1 LDRGILVAH
10 DLAGKADAVRVLLIE
25 DDPRTALL
33 ISELLRSSWAT
44 GLVFVHA
51 ERLGDAT
58 QELLDRGASVVV
70 LDMSS
75 APEGPLLNVDQVRTA
90 APDVPIIVLSDHL
103 DEEVGVRAIR
113 AGAQDFLFKS
123 DLTAARLSR
132 SVRFAIER
140 KRSEVQLAHRALHDP
155 MTGLPNRALFMDRL
169 GVALDRS
176 RRTNGAVAVLFL
188 DVDNFKQVND
198 SLGHAAGDQLLAVL
212 ADRLRAMLRPMDT
225 VARFGG
231 DEFTLLFEDLDG
243 EREVV
248 LVAERI
254 SRAARVPIRLEDNE
268 VTITVSIGI
277 AMVDDPSVPPDTVIR
292 EADAAMYRAKERGR
306 SRYELFDEA
315 SKMRATRRLELESEL
330 RHAVEHSEL
339 RVHYQPRFAL
349 IGEKHMTGF
358 EALVRWE
365 HPERGLIAPGEF
377 IPLAEETGIVI
388 PIGEYVLH
396 SALHELAGWQ
406 TTQPDLTMSINLS
419 PRQLEDT
426 GLASMLAAALRA
438 AGLEPPTLCV
448 EIPESALAHNP
459 EVAIRT
465 LQALKGVGVRIAID
479 DYGTGT
485 SSLESLKRMPID
497 MLKLHESFVSGLNG
511 DPEAASIAG
520 AVIELAHALGLSV
533 VAEGVETDLQL
544 GELRSLGCDA
554 AQGFF
559 LSQPVSSERA
569 SAIVAGG

>member
-1 LDRGILVAH
+1 M
-10 DLAGKADAVRVLLIE
+10 RVLLIE

-51 ERLGDAT
+51 ERLGDAA

-70 LDMSS
+70 LDTSS
-75 APEGPLLNVDQVRTA
+75 SSSPEEPLLNVDQVRTA
-90 APDVPIIVLSDHL
+90 APDVPIIVLSDHA
-103 DEEVGVRAIR
+103 DEEIGVRAIR
-113 AGAQDFLFKS
+113 AGAQDYLFKN

-155 MTGLPNRALFMDRL
+155 LTGLPNRALFLDRL

-254 SRAARVPIRLEDNE
+254 SRAARVPIRLEENE

-315 SKMRATRRLELESEL
+315 SKLRATKRLELESEL

-349 IGEKHMTGF
+349 NGETRMTGF

-388 PIGEYVLH
+388 PIGEYVLD
-396 SALHELAGWQ
+396 SALRELAGWQ
-406 TTQPDLTMSINLS
+406 IAQPDLTISINLS

-426 GLASMLAAALRA
+426 GLASTLAAALRA
-438 AGLEPPTLCV
+438 AGLEPGTLCV
-448 EIPESALAHNP
+448 EITESALPHNP

-465 LQALKGVGVRIAID
+465 LQALKAVGVRIAID
-479 DYGTGT
+479 DYGTGAA
-485 SSLESLKRMPID
+485 SLESLKRMPID
-497 MLKLHESFVSGLNG
+497 MLKLHQSFVGGLGG
-511 DPEAASIAG
+511 DPGAASIAG

-559 LSQPVSSERA
+559 LSQPVSGERA
-569 SAIVAGG
+569 GEIVAGD

>member
-1 LDRGILVAH
+1 
-10 DLAGKADAVRVLLIE
+10 LIE

-33 ISELLRSSWAT
+33 ISELLRTSWAT

-51 ERLGDAT
+51 ERLGDAA

-70 LDMSS
+70 LDTSS
-75 APEGPLLNVDQVRTA
+75 SSPEDPLLNVDQVRTA
-90 APDVPIIVLSDHL
+90 APDVPIIVLSDHVD
-103 DEEVGVRAIR
+103 DEIGVRAIR
-113 AGAQDFLFKS
+113 AGAQDYLSKS

-155 MTGLPNRALFMDRL
+155 LTGLPNRALFLDRL

-315 SKMRATRRLELESEL
+315 SKMRATKRLELESEL

-349 IGEKHMTGF
+349 NGDNRMTGF

-388 PIGEYVLH
+388 PIGEYVLD
-396 SALHELAGWQ
+396 SALRDLAGWQ
-406 TTQPDLTMSINLS
+406 IAQPDLTISINLS

-438 AGLEPPTLCV
+438 ADLEPSTLCV
-448 EIPESALAHNP
+448 EITESALAHNP

-465 LQALKGVGVRIAID
+465 LQALKAVGVRIAID
-479 DYGTGT
+479 DYGTGAA
-485 SSLESLKRMPID
+485 SLESLKRMPID
-497 MLKLHESFVSGLNG
+497 TLKLHESFVTGLNG
-511 DPEAASIAG
+511 DPGAASIAG

-559 LSQPVSSERA
+559 LSQPVSVERA
-569 SAIVAGG
+569 SAIVAGE

>member
-1 LDRGILVAH
+1 M
-10 DLAGKADAVRVLLIE
+10 
-25 DDPRTALL
+25 L

-51 ERLGDAT
+51 ERLSDAT

-70 LDMSS
+70 LDTS
-75 APEGPLLNVDQVRTA
+75 ASPEDPLLNVDQVRTA
-90 APDVPIIVLSDHL
+90 APDVPIIVLSDHV
-103 DEEVGVRAIR
+103 DEDIGVRAIR
-113 AGAQDFLFKS
+113 AGAQDYLFKS

-155 MTGLPNRALFMDRL
+155 LTGLPNRALFLDRL

-176 RRTNGAVAVLFL
+176 RRTNGTVAVLFL

-254 SRAARVPIRLEDNE
+254 SRAARVPIRLEENE

-315 SKMRATRRLELESEL
+315 SKMRATKRLELESEL

-349 IGEKHMTGF
+349 NGESRMTGF

-365 HPERGLIAPGEF
+365 HPERGLISPGEF

-388 PIGEYVLH
+388 PIGEYVLD

-406 TTQPDLTMSINLS
+406 SIQPDLTISINLS

-426 GLASMLAAALRA
+426 GLASTLAAALRA
-438 AGLEPPTLCV
+438 ADLEPGTLCV
-448 EIPESALAHNP
+448 EIAESALAHNP

-465 LQALKGVGVRIAID
+465 LQALKAVGVRIAID
-479 DYGTGT
+479 DYGTGAA
-485 SSLESLKRMPID
+485 SLETLKRMPID
-497 MLKLHESFVSGLNG
+497 TLKLHESFVTGLG
-511 DPEAASIAG
+511 GAPAAASIAG

-533 VAEGVETDLQL
+533 VAEGVETDQQL
-544 GELRSLGCDA
+544 GELRSLGCDS

-559 LSQPVSSERA
+559 LAQPVSSDRA
-569 SAIVAGG
+569 RAIVAGD

>member
-1 LDRGILVAH
+1 
-10 DLAGKADAVRVLLIE
+10 
-25 DDPRTALL
+25 
-33 ISELLRSSWAT
+33 
-44 GLVFVHA
+44 
-51 ERLGDAT
+51 
-58 QELLDRGASVVV
+58 
-70 LDMSS
+70 
-75 APEGPLLNVDQVRTA
+75 
-90 APDVPIIVLSDHL
+90 
-103 DEEVGVRAIR
+103 
-113 AGAQDFLFKS
+113 
-123 DLTAARLSR
+123 
-132 SVRFAIER
+132 
-140 KRSEVQLAHRALHDP
+140 
-155 MTGLPNRALFMDRL
+155 
-169 GVALDRS
+169 
-176 RRTNGAVAVLFL
+176 
-188 DVDNFKQVND
+188 
-198 SLGHAAGDQLLAVL
+198 
-212 ADRLRAMLRPMDT
+212 MLRPMDT

-315 SKMRATRRLELESEL
+315 SKMRATKRLELEAEL
-330 RHAVEHSEL
+330 RHAVENSEL

-349 IGEKHMTGF
+349 NGEKKMTGF

-365 HPERGLIAPGEF
+365 HPERGLIAPAEF

-388 PIGEYVLH
+388 PIGEYVLD
-396 SALHELAGWQ
+396 SALRELAGWQ
-406 TTQPDLTMSINLS
+406 IAQPDLTISVNLS

-426 GLASMLAAALRA
+426 GLASMLTSALRT
-438 AGLEPPTLCV
+438 AGLEPAALCL
-448 EIPESALAHNP
+448 EITESALGHNP

-465 LQALKGVGVRIAID
+465 LQALKAVGVRIAID
-479 DYGTGT
+479 DYGTGAA
-485 SSLESLKRMPID
+485 SLESLKRMPID

-511 DPEAASIAG
+511 NPGAASIAG

-559 LSQPVSSERA
+559 LCQPVSGERA
-569 SAIVAGG
+569 SAIVAGE

>member
-1 LDRGILVAH
+1 
-10 DLAGKADAVRVLLIE
+10 LIE

-51 ERLGDAT
+51 ERLSDAA

-70 LDMSS
+70 LDTSS
-75 APEGPLLNVDQVRTA
+75 ASSPEDPLLNVDQVRTA
-90 APDVPIIVLSDHL
+90 APDVPIIVLSDHI
-103 DEEVGVRAIR
+103 DEEIGVRAIR
-113 AGAQDFLFKS
+113 AGAQDYLFKS

-155 MTGLPNRALFMDRL
+155 LTGLPNRALFLDRL

-315 SKMRATRRLELESEL
+315 SKMRATKRLELEAEL
-330 RHAVEHSEL
+330 RHAVENSEL

-349 IGEKHMTGF
+349 NGEKKMTGF

-365 HPERGLIAPGEF
+365 HPERGLIAPAEF

-388 PIGEYVLH
+388 PIGEYVLD
-396 SALHELAGWQ
+396 SALRELAGWQ
-406 TTQPDLTMSINLS
+406 IAQPDLTISVNLS

-426 GLASMLAAALRA
+426 GLASMLTSALRT
-438 AGLEPPTLCV
+438 AGLEPAALCL
-448 EIPESALAHNP
+448 EITESALGHNP

-465 LQALKGVGVRIAID
+465 LQALKAVGVRIAID
-479 DYGTGT
+479 DYGTGAA
-485 SSLESLKRMPID
+485 SLESLKRMPID

-511 DPEAASIAG
+511 NPGAASIAG

-559 LSQPVSSERA
+559 LCQPVSGERA
-569 SAIVAGG
+569 SAIVAGE

>member
-1 LDRGILVAH
+1 LVAH
-10 DLAGKADAVRVLLIE
+10 DLAGTADAVRVLLIE

-51 ERLGDAT
+51 ERLSDAA

-70 LDMSS
+70 LDTSS
-75 APEGPLLNVDQVRTA
+75 ASSPEDPLLNVDQVRTA
-90 APDVPIIVLSDHL
+90 APDVPIIVLSDHI
-103 DEEVGVRAIR
+103 DEEIGVRAIR
-113 AGAQDFLFKS
+113 AGAQDYLFKS

-155 MTGLPNRALFMDRL
+155 LTGLPNRALFLDRL

-315 SKMRATRRLELESEL
+315 SKMRATKRLELEAEL
-330 RHAVEHSEL
+330 RHAVENSEL

-349 IGEKHMTGF
+349 NGEKKMTGF

-365 HPERGLIAPGEF
+365 HPERGLIAPAEF

-388 PIGEYVLH
+388 PIGEYVLD
-396 SALHELAGWQ
+396 SALRELAGWQ
-406 TTQPDLTMSINLS
+406 IAQPDLTISVNLS

-426 GLASMLAAALRA
+426 GLASMLTSALRT
-438 AGLEPPTLCV
+438 AGLEPAALCL
-448 EIPESALAHNP
+448 EITESALGHNP

-465 LQALKGVGVRIAID
+465 LQALKAVGVRIAID
-479 DYGTGT
+479 DYGTGAA
-485 SSLESLKRMPID
+485 SLESLKRMPID

-511 DPEAASIAG
+511 NPGAASIAG

-559 LSQPVSSERA
+559 LCQPVSGERA
-569 SAIVAGG
+569 SAIVAGE

>member
-1 LDRGILVAH
+1 M
-10 DLAGKADAVRVLLIE
+10 
-25 DDPRTALL
+25 L

-51 ERLGDAT
+51 ERMSDAT

-70 LDMSS
+70 LDTSS
-75 APEGPLLNVDQVRTA
+75 APDDPLVDVDQVRTA
-90 APDVPIIVLSDHL
+90 APDVPIIVLSDQA
-103 DEEVGVRAIR
+103 DEEVGVRTIR
-113 AGAQDFLFKS
+113 AGAQDYLGKS
-123 DLTAARLSR
+123 DLTGARLSR
-132 SVRFAIER
+132 AVRFAIER
-140 KRSEVQLAHRALHDP
+140 KRSEVQLAYRALHDP
-155 MTGLPNRALFMDRL
+155 LTGLPNRALFLDRL

-176 RRTNGAVAVLFL
+176 RRTNGTVAVLFL

-198 SLGHAAGDQLLAVL
+198 SLGHAAGDQLLAVV

-254 SRAARVPIRLEDNE
+254 SRAAAVPIRLDDSEAS
-268 VTITVSIGI
+268 VTVSIGI

-292 EADAAMYRAKERGR
+292 EADAAMYRAKDRGR

-315 SKMRATRRLELESEL
+315 SKLRATKRLELESEL

-339 RVHYQPRFAL
+339 RVHYQPRFSL
-349 IGEKHMTGF
+349 NGEKRMTGF

-365 HPERGLIAPGEF
+365 HPERGLIPPGEF
-377 IPLAEETGIVI
+377 IPLAEETGIMI
-388 PIGEYVLH
+388 PIGEYVID
-396 SALHELAGWQ
+396 SALRQLAAWHGA
-406 TTQPDLTMSINLS
+406 QPDLTISINLS

-426 GLASMLAAALRA
+426 GLASMLAAAVRA
-438 AGLEPPTLCV
+438 AGLEPATLVV
-448 EIPESALAHNP
+448 EITESAVAQNP

-465 LQALKGVGVRIAID
+465 LQALKAVGLRIAID
-479 DYGTGT
+479 DYGTGAA
-485 SSLESLKRMPID
+485 SLDSLKRMPID

-511 DPEAASIAG
+511 DPNAASIAG
-520 AVIELAHALGLSV
+520 AVIELAHALGLTV

-559 LSQPVSSERA
+559 LCKPVTGERA
-569 SAIVAGG
+569 GAIVAGR